1 MGKMGNIGSIG
12 KIGKAGEGE
21 LDMAGEVRSRSA
33 QELEAMLPMR
43 AIAIK
48 EIRATTQNVTYEII
62 PDKII
67 VQGNVHKQVF
77 YVGEDNIVHHFPET
91 MKFTAMVE
99 IPGARP
105 GMLAQVRPEIFN
117 IIAEL
122 SPTGEELRQKV
133 ILDVFVKVTDLVQL
147 NIAEDPYGI
156 WILADMVVGEETVQV
171 LEAQDITMAFPAIKI
186 AEIRATVQDISVDVS
201 PGQVLVTGTIHK
213 QIFYVGTDDA
223 NRHQAADLPFTVAVP
238 VAGAQPGMN
247 VQVHPTIRDIS
258 FSLDPTGT
266 ILFEEVLVDIFV
278 KVTETGQVAMALG
291 SGPFIKTERVIG
303 QATSEI
309 IEETTVTLDRPA
321 IKIRD
326 ISASVEDL
334 RARIIEGKVIIQG
347 AIVKNIVYIGED
359 DLEYTQVAR
368 IPFNDFVE
376 IPGAI
381 PGANVFIEPVIR
393 AVIFNPDQTGIL
405 LPEKLVADLRVTV
418 TETTQ
423 LPVAIDPY
431 GPLLKVQ
438 QVIGEGMAQ
447 VMAEIV
453 IPRIL
458 PIIMEFERIM
468 IPVITRIS
476 KQALVESTFAL
487 PVEAIKIK
495 NIDASIINLVTTPM
509 TGKVLV
515 QGTVHK
521 QIFFVGADN
530 IVHHQVEDVPFSFII
545 ESSSITPETPVVV
558 NVRIENVIAKLLPG
572 GLQIHQL
579 VIIEGV
585 IEHTEFQVFQ
595 VVVKVEGPGVTATTV
610 RVRALVDRG
619 GVPTPAEFNVVTDV
633 TGPRVRSVSRIT
645 LELDV
650 VDDGIPH
657 PVPVSVV
664 TDVSFNY

>member
-1 MGKMGNIGSIG
+1 
-12 KIGKAGEGE
+12 
-21 LDMAGEVRSRSA
+21 MAGEVRNRSRSVH
-33 QELEAMLPMR
+33 ELEAVLPMR

-62 PDKII
+62 PDKVI

-105 GMLAQVRPEIFN
+105 GMQAEVRPEIFN

-122 SPTGEELRQKV
+122 SPTGDELRQKV
-133 ILDVFVKVTDLVQL
+133 ILDVFIKVTDFVQL
-147 NIAEDPYGI
+147 NVAENPYGI
-156 WILADMVVGEETVQV
+156 WIQADVVVGEETVQF
-171 LEAQDITMAFPAIKI
+171 LEAQDITMASPAIKI
-186 AEIRATVQDISVDVS
+186 AEIRAITQDINVDVS

-223 NRHQAADLPFTVAVP
+223 NRHQSADLPFSVAVP
-238 VAGAQPGMN
+238 VAGARPGMN
-247 VQVHPTIRDIS
+247 VQVHPTIRNIS

-266 ILFEEVLVDIFV
+266 ILSEEVLADIFV

-291 SGPFIKTERVIG
+291 SGPLIKTEKIIG

-309 IEETTVTLDRPA
+309 IEETTVTLDRLA

-326 ISASVEDL
+326 ISASIEDL
-334 RARIIEGKVIIQG
+334 RSRIIEGKVIIQG
-347 AIVKNIVYIGED
+347 VIVKNIAYIGED

-376 IPGAI
+376 IPGAA
-381 PGANVFIEPVIR
+381 PGANVSIEPVIR
-393 AVIFNPDQTGIL
+393 AVIFNPNQTGTL
-405 LPEKLVADLRVTV
+405 LSEKVVADLLVTV

-447 VMAEIV
+447 VMAEVV

-458 PIIMEFERIM
+458 PITIEFERIM
-468 IPVITRIS
+468 IPEISRIS
-476 KQALVESTFAL
+476 KQALVESTFTL
-487 PVEAIKIK
+487 PMEAIKIK
-495 NIDASIINLVTTPM
+495 NIDASIVNLVTTPM

-515 QGTVHK
+515 QGTLHK
-521 QIFFVGADN
+521 QIFFVGVDN
-530 IVHHQVEDVPFSFII
+530 IVHHQVEEVPFSFMM
-545 ESSSITPETPVVV
+545 ESPDITPGVPVTV
-558 NVRIENVIAKLLPG
+558 NVRIENIIAKLLPSG
-572 GLQIHQL
+572 IEIHQL
-579 VIIEGV
+579 AILEGV
-585 IEHTEFQVFQ
+585 IERTEFHVFQ
-595 VVVKVEGPGVTATTV
+595 VVVKVEGPGVTASTV

-664 TDVSFNY
+664 TDVTFNW